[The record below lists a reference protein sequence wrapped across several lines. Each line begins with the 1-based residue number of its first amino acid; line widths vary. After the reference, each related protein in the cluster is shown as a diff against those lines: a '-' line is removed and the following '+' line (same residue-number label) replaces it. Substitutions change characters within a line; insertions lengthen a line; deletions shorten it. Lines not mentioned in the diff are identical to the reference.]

1 MGFVFEILQH
11 NGKVGEPGF
20 PTHITPAKVRHTLR
34 IYDNDM
40 NLVLDFFLRG
50 GDSGSAGNE
59 RHPVSD
65 SKLKSGSLSASS
77 SEELHPSI
85 QSLKS
90 SSRKGTRLSK
100 DMSHYDDLDGN
111 GSVKKVGGRNRSCN
125 HGGYKCSTSEFVL
138 IKDVGLQQANNSSE
152 VKILRGRSLSDENW
166 LDSSPLS
173 EDIDEMQVM
182 GVKSELTMV
191 VVGHVDAGK
200 STLIGNLLFQSG
212 NVRKNLFHKFEKDGS
227 KGNGSFHLAW
237 VMDNDMSEREHGVT
251 ISVAERVLFT
261 KNKKIVILDTPGHK
275 DFIPNMINGATQAD
289 VALLVVP
296 ASTGEYESSMMVDSQ
311 TQEHAI
317 LLKALGVNQIVVVV
331 NKMDLCQWSESRFRF
346 IENEVRRLLQS
357 LQFRTKLMQFLPARY
372 RRYVYECLSDKLIQ
386 SMPLYIFNLNFVM
399 CGSDFSSI
407 SAGY

>member
-1 MGFVFEILQH
+1 MGFILEMLQR
-11 NGKVGEPGF
+11 NGKGGEPGF
-20 PTHITPAKVRHTLR
+20 STHVTPATVRHTLR
-34 IYDNDM
+34 IYDNDI
-40 NLVLDFFLRG
+40 NLVLDFFLKG

-59 RHPVSD
+59 RHPISD
-65 SKLKSGSLSASS
+65 SKLKRGSLSTSS

-85 QSLKS
+85 QSIKL

-100 DMSHYDDLDGN
+100 DMSNYDDLDGN
-111 GSVKKVGGRNRSCN
+111 DSVKKVGERNRSCN
-125 HGGYKCSTSEFVL
+125 HGGYKCSTSGFVL
-138 IKDVGLQQANNSSE
+138 MRDAGLQQGSNSSE
-152 VKILRGRSLSDENW
+152 VNILRSRSLSDENW

-173 EDIDEMQVM
+173 EAIDQMQIM
-182 GVKSELTMV
+182 KGKSELTMV

-212 NVRKNLFHKFEKDGS
+212 NVRKKVIPKYEKDGS
-227 KGNGSFHLAW
+227 KGNDSFHLAW
-237 VMDNDMSEREHGVT
+237 VMDDDMSEREHGVT

-261 KNKKIVILDTPGHK
+261 KSKKIVILDAPGHK

-311 TQEHAI
+311 TREHAT

-331 NKMDLCQWSESRFRF
+331 NKMDHCQWNESRFRF
-346 IENEVRRLLQS
+346 IENEVRTLLQS

-372 RRYVYECLSDKLIQ
+372 QRYIHVY
-386 SMPLYIFNLNFVM
+386 LYEYLLRQTN
-399 CGSDFSSI
+399 SI
-407 SAGY
+407 YAFIYFELEFCDVWF